1 VLVLIEDVDEL
12 VILVIELVV
21 LDVTIDVEVAAP
33 DKVSKKRPNIWALSY
48 LGRIGN
54 SMDYMTCMRIRQ
66 RNSWVLYR
74 LSHRIVHRQIAGH

>member
-1 VLVLIEDVDEL
+1 VDEL

-33 DKVSKKRPNIWALSY
+33 DKVSKKRPTIWALSY

-54 SMDYMTCMRIRQ
+54 SMDYMSCMRIQQ